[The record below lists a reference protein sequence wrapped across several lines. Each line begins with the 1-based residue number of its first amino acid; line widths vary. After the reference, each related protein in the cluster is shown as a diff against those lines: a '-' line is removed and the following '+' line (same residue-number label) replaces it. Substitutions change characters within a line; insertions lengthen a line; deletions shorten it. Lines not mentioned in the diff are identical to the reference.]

1 MNLSGLLIAGAL
13 LLGQLSPTKPEM
25 SEETLQVMAFCA
37 QEVAGDVGKQDEQ
50 LKPYKGILEALAPLN
65 KFDVIK
71 TSTLPALHGEITTVS
86 INALYWAEVQVS
98 APDEQ
103 GALPMVVRIM
113 YDDGSGPIAAINAQ
127 GSAQPNRAFTFRGM
141 ELGGGELVVVLS
153 FPKEGEQGEG
163 SDSSGEENSQ
173 EQEQQEQGADQSQ
186 QEEQDSSA
194 SEQDESKDEEEAPM
208 LNQQEETEAQE
219 GDEEGA
225 SEEEMQDGSSS
236 TLDEG
241 EPKDDQTI
249 EAILE
254 SLEEEDTKEQEN
266 AHHRRSQVKFKSK
279 GWW

>member
-1 MNLSGLLIAGAL
+1 MKLSGLIMAGAL

-25 SEETLQVMAFCA
+25 AEETLHVMAFSA
-37 QEVAGDVGKQDEQ
+37 QEVAGYTDKPDKQ
-50 LKPYKGILEALAPLN
+50 LKSYKAILEALEPLN

-71 TSTLPALHGEITTVS
+71 TDILPAIHGEVTTVP
-86 INALYWAEVQVS
+86 INALYWAEVTVQNV
-98 APDEQ
+98 DEQ
-103 GALPMVVRIM
+103 DLISAEVRIM
-113 YDDGSGPIAAINAQ
+113 YDGGNGPIIALRNTVQ
-127 GSAQPNRAFTFRGM
+127 AQPNRAFTFRGM

-173 EQEQQEQGADQSQ
+173 EQEEQEQGTDQSQ
-186 QEEQDSSA
+186 QEQQDSSA

-208 LNQQEETEAQE
+208 LNQQEETEEQA
-219 GDEEGA
+219 GDEEEA

-236 TLDEG
+236 TLEEG